1 MNYAEHS
8 LQYAIYELR
17 LAFIELALILT
28 ESLPKPLRFIYA
40 YFNALQHDT
49 QRSFAEYINEFY

>member
-1 MNYAEHS
+1 MEHVEQS

-28 ESLPKPLRFIYA
+28 EFLTEATSLHIRLF
-40 YFNALQHDT
+40 
-49 QRSFAEYINEFY
+49 

>member
-1 MNYAEHS
+1 MEHAEHS

-28 ESLPKPLRFIYA
+28 ESLPKPLRFICA
-40 YFNALQHDT
+40 YFNVLQHDT